1 MNKIKQFKNKIKKKY
16 LWRKYHDMAHYFC
29 KGNGLE
35 VGALCYPYLFNEDCK
50 LKYADIFENSKLRK
64 IIDDIPLDNL
74 YHKELVDVDYVLEP
88 PKFLLNNV
96 SDNTFDFVYSS
107 HVLEHT
113 PNPISSLNDQ
123 LRVTKA
129 GGIVYVAIPNKK
141 NTFDKSR
148 KITKS
153 DVLINKFENVIFDH
167 TVDEALD
174 VIKNTDEHALYEPHK
189 NNPLEFAKEII
200 KKKEGIHHFYTY
212 DETNIL
218 EILIYLVKKN
228 KAHIEYFSGLA
239 NRDIHFALRKNT

>member
-64 IIDDIPLDNL
+64 ILDDIPLDNL
-74 YHKELVDVDYVLEP
+74 YHKELVDIEYVLKP
-88 PKFLLNNV
+88 PKFLLDNV

-113 PNPISSLNDQ
+113 PNPLSSLNDQ
-123 LRVTKA
+123 LRVTKI
-129 GGIVYVAIPNKK
+129 GGIVYVVMPNKK
-141 NTFDKSR
+141 NTYDKTR
-148 KITKS
+148 QVTKS
-153 DVLINKFENVIFDH
+153 DVLIDKFENGIFDH

-174 VIKNTDEHALYEPHK
+174 VIKNTNEHALYEPHK
-189 NNPLEFAKEII
+189 KNPLEYAKEII

-228 KAHIEYFSGLA
+228 KAHIEYFSGLID
-239 NRDIHFALRKNT
+239 RDIHFALRKNN